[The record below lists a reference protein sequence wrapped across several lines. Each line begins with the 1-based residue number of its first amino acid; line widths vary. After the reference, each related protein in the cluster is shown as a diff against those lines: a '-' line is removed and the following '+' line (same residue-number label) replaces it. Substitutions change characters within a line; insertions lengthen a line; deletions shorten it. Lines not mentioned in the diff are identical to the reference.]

1 MKTFKDIASSIRGF
15 MSAHRDKSLKSSSML
30 QALAGAAE
38 STASLGD
45 TLEKVQSSLSS
56 LNMQIRSSR
65 RPENKQCQAAL
76 ASYQSFLKTV
86 SQVANTRKY
95 ALTRPYMP
103 IKDVLPVIEND
114 LKLIMEQFDTVF
126 SNDVSIGE
134 LRVSHAYVM
143 GYIVL
148 TQKLV
153 GFTYSNMALLATFR
167 SRDTQMPRWIL
178 RDATEDVEAL
188 GEFVGALLRRR
199 HQLSKNIITDIRDIR
214 RNREADVLL
223 QQNNATLDTYVEE
236 QQFSFEAQIS
246 IASGLSFNPAVWIS
260 SMIIAV
266 ERHRL
271 NLRRKQAE
279 FIVIRMAILEME
291 LSDVDQ
297 NDPEYKRKRQIID
310 KYGNMLSDI
319 RKKIDDVESRV

>member
-1 MKTFKDIASSIRGF
+1 
-15 MSAHRDKSLKSSSML
+15 
-30 QALAGAAE
+30 
-38 STASLGD
+38 
-45 TLEKVQSSLSS
+45 
-56 LNMQIRSSR
+56 
-65 RPENKQCQAAL
+65 
-76 ASYQSFLKTV
+76 
-86 SQVANTRKY
+86 
-95 ALTRPYMP
+95 MP